1 MQFPTIADAR
11 FVYKAPIEPKDV
23 DSIVDYLSVSEARIR
38 PEIVGLV
45 SSWSIGRGR
54 TLGAQDKLK
63 DGAMRLVWGHPHAA
77 VMCLDN

>member
-38 PEIVGLV
+38 PEIVGLL
-45 SSWSIGRGR
+45 SS
-54 TLGAQDKLK
+54 
-63 DGAMRLVWGHPHAA
+63 
-77 VMCLDN
+77 